1 MHGPISKDPVAV
13 FLLKFSPLAR
23 LTIVIFG
30 AVLIHLSLGT
40 YHTFG
45 KFPDFSSLLRFNLKL
60 IYHVIDN

>member
-1 MHGPISKDPVAV
+1 MHRPNLKDPIAV

-45 KFPDFSSLLRFNLKL
+45 KFFNL
-60 IYHVIDN
+60 